1 MITTFKTSESKGF
14 YTPTEAARIARIPNN
29 TLRDWR
35 KKRVLLP
42 TLELT
47 VRDGK
52 TETGY
57 DFQALLLAR
66 LLRMLRQ
73 NHVGL
78 RRAVATLRHC
88 ITRFGPPGPAW
99 AEVKVFSFEG
109 ADIVTFRADEWDST
123 VPTKAGQKVAEEL
136 FGEDFASVKDSADAL
151 LIPREFLDYVQI
163 DPDIRD
169 GLPVVRGTRI
179 KTSILKDM
187 IDANWTPRLIV
198 DLAYPHLTDEQ
209 VENGIAY
216 ERFLDG
222 ER

>member
-1 MITTFKTSESKGF
+1 MITTLNTSEPKGF
-14 YTPTEAARIARIPNN
+14 YTTTEAARIARIPDH

-35 KKRVLLP
+35 KKRILLP
-42 TLELT
+42 TLEFT
-47 VRDGK
+47 DQNGK

-66 LLRMLRQ
+66 LLRILRQ

-78 RRAVATLRHC
+78 RRAVATLHHC

-109 ADIVTFRADEWDST
+109 TDIVTYRADEWDST
-123 VPTKAGQKVAEEL
+123 VPTRAGQKVAEEL
-136 FGEDFASVKDSADAL
+136 FGEDFDSVKDSADAL
-151 LIPREFLDYVQI
+151 LVPREFLDYVQI

-179 KTSILKDM
+179 KTSVLKDM
-187 IDANWTPRLIV
+187 IDANWTTRLIV

-209 VENGIAY
+209 VENAIAY

-222 ER
+222 GR